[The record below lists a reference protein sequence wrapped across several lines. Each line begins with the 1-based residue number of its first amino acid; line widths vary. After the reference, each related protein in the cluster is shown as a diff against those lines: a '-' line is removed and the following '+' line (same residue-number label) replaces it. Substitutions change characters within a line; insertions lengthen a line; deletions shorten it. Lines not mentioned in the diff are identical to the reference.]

1 MSISYTAYL
10 LDIYWNNTTFKNL
23 VIRDFIFV
31 VDSSGKK
38 VLFTKLEQNNR
49 TRETTKDGNTF
60 GSSETTYLNGN
71 RVNKDK
77 GENRVLN
84 IQQLKQLS
92 NAIEYNRVLDACL
105 LNFRVNDD
113 GLIPEIVAAIQSE
126 LFKT

>member
-38 VLFTKLEQNNR
+38 VLFTKLEQNNI
-49 TRETTKDGNTF
+49 TIETTKDGNTF

-113 GLIPEIVAAIQSE
+113 ALIPEIVAAIQSE